1 MIGVIA
7 DDLTGAAEL
16 GAVGLRHGLSAEVIT
31 NGRPSGEA
39 ELVCV
44 DTDSRGQ
51 SAQEAGRRVAAAVEL
66 LQQTG
71 AEWIYKKVDS
81 VLRGQVTAEIEAMM
95 QQLGFERALLAPAN
109 PSLGRI
115 IRDGKYFIR
124 GKLIHKTE
132 FAHDPQFPRTSARV
146 LELLKTPQIFSIALS
161 TLPDA
166 LPAKGIVLAEAASPQ
181 DVRQWAER
189 RAPGLVLAG
198 GAEFFGALLGGGP
211 GVPPVSFNASNN
223 EPVVSPGRE
232 FFVSGSST
240 VVARKFATAARR
252 EKTPVF
258 SLPLELAW
266 GANLL
271 PEVSAAIGQRIV
283 SAFDSHSRVLLT
295 VGLPPV
301 RNALVSRGL
310 SGHVVQ
316 IAESAL
322 RRLEVGR
329 VYADG
334 GATAAELV
342 WRMGWSRLKVLRELA
357 PGVATLAVAGK
368 KSILLTIKPGSY
380 AWPAQ
385 WT

>member
-31 NGRPSGEA
+31 NGQPSGEA
-39 ELVCV
+39 DLVCV
-44 DTDSRGQ
+44 DTDSR
-51 SAQEAGRRVAAAVEL
+51 AQNAEEAAQRVTAAVKM
-66 LQQTG
+66 LQAAG

-81 VLRGQVTAEIEAMM
+81 ILRGQVTAEIEAMM
-95 QQLGFERALLAPAN
+95 KQLGFERALLAPAN
-109 PSLGRI
+109 PSLGRT

-132 FAHDPQFPRTSARV
+132 FARDPQYPRNSARV
-146 LELLKTPQIFSIALS
+146 LELLKPSQLFSVSVGELQS
-161 TLPDA
+161 A
-166 LPAKGIVLAEAASPQ
+166 LPESGIILAEASSVQ
-181 DVRQWAER
+181 DIRQWADR
-189 RAPGLVLAG
+189 RMPEMVLAG
-198 GAEFFGALLGGGP
+198 GAEFFGALLAAAGLEKSPPPLEAIAGG
-211 GVPPVSFNASNN
+211 VA
-223 EPVVSPGRE
+223 ERE

-240 VVARKFATAARR
+240 AVARKFATAARR
-252 EKTPVF
+252 GKTPVF

-266 GANLL
+266 GAELL
-271 PEVSAAIGQRIV
+271 PEVSRTIGQRIV
-283 SAFDSHSRVLLT
+283 SAFESHPRVVLT

-301 RNALVSRGL
+301 RNELVSRGL

-322 RRLEVGR
+322 RQLEVGR
-329 VYADG
+329 VYAEG

-342 WRMGWSRLKVLRELA
+342 WRMGWSRMKVMRELA
-357 PGVATLAVAGK
+357 PGVATLAVAGE

-380 AWPAQ
+380 AWPER